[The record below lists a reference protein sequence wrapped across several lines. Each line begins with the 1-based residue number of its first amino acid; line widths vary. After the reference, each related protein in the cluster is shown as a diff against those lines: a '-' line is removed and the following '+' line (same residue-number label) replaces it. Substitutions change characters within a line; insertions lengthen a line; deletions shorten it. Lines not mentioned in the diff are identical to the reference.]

1 MNDYVLRMQ
10 EQVQADAPEV
20 PTLLGLSHTAEEQ
33 SPEFHGD
40 GMMKELRTV
49 IESITTS
56 DDMRRVLLRLLFRI
70 EELEHELDSNGIARM
85 NDLKRMQEDI
95 VLKTQMELIDF
106 L

>member
-1 MNDYVLRMQ
+1 MQ
-10 EQVQADAPEV
+10 EQVQAYAPEV
-20 PTLLGLSHTAEEQ
+20 PTMLGLSHAAEEQ
-33 SPEFHGD
+33 GPEFHGD
-40 GMMKELRTV
+40 DMMRELRTV

>member
-1 MNDYVLRMQ
+1 MNDYVLRLQ
-10 EQVQADAPEV
+10 GEAWQDTPEIR
-20 PTLLGLSHTAEEQ
+20 TLLGLSHTAEEQ
-33 SPEFHGD
+33 DAEFHGD
-40 GMMKELRTV
+40 DMMRELRTV
-49 IESITTS
+49 IENITTS

-95 VLKTQMELIDF
+95 VMKTQMELIDF

>member
-1 MNDYVLRMQ
+1 MLRLQ
-10 EQVQADAPEV
+10 GEAWQDTPEI

-33 SPEFHGD
+33 DTEFHGD
-40 GMMKELRTV
+40 DMMRELRTV
-49 IESITTS
+49 IENITTS

-95 VLKTQMELIDF
+95 VMKTQMELIDF

>member
-1 MNDYVLRMQ
+1 MQ
-10 EQVQADAPEV
+10 EEAWQDPPEV
-20 PTLLGLSHTAEEQ
+20 PTMLGLSHTAEEQ
-33 SPEFHGD
+33 GPEFHGD
-40 GMMKELRTV
+40 GMMRELRTV
-49 IESITTS
+49 IENITTS

-95 VLKTQMELIDF
+95 VMKTQMELIDF

>member
-1 MNDYVLRMQ
+1 MQ
-10 EQVQADAPEV
+10 EEAQADAPKIS
-20 PTLLGLSHTAEEQ
+20 TMLGLSHAAEEQ
-33 SPEFHGD
+33 STKFHGD
-40 GMMKELRTV
+40 DIMRELRTV

-95 VLKTQMELIDF
+95 VMKTEMELIDF